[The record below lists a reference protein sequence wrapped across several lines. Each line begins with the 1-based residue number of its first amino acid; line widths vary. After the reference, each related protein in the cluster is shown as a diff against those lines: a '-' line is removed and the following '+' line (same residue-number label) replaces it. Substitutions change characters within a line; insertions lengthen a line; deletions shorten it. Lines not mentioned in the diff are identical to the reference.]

1 MTLTETLTETRVT
14 PGVFLRH
21 RLFLQYVLSGGAI
34 IVGLI
39 LYAMAQHNAAL
50 DMQLPLSPDYPFS
63 RWNVLLLPAGVTL
76 TVVGLLWLAV
86 LCLTE
91 YERHR
96 DTPGMSLPYVR
107 GSVTFIAGVVLSN
120 MAFHYQIF
128 NQAGSDLVPTSVFML
143 PVYALV
149 GHLLPSGEAMAAIG
163 VLWMAADCIIETGLL
178 PAEYFT
184 EHRRHKANPAA
195 GQRPHFGLE
204 QLTPDTIICT
214 SVNAH
219 TFVVVET
226 TRDEHHPSVAQAF
239 DLAGAHLRS
248 EPRELLVNIK
258 GPAPRD
264 SAQVR
269 VSDTSSGTL
278 TVVYGTLRDVQAE
291 LQHQDLLLVA
301 QEKAAAQQ
309 RADARKRAGAA
320 TNRFRLKR

>member
-1 MTLTETLTETRVT
+1 MTLTETLTETRFT

-21 RLFLQYVLSGGAI
+21 HLFLQYVLSGGTV

-39 LYAMAQHNAAL
+39 L
-50 DMQLPLSPDYPFS
+50 
-63 RWNVLLLPAGVTL
+63 LPAGETL

-86 LCLTE
+86 LCLAQ
-91 YERHR
+91 YE
-96 DTPGMSLPYVR
+96 P
-107 GSVTFIAGVVLSN
+107 
-120 MAFHYQIF
+120 
-128 NQAGSDLVPTSVFML
+128 
-143 PVYALV
+143 
-149 GHLLPSGEAMAAIG
+149 
-163 VLWMAADCIIETGLL
+163 
-178 PAEYFT
+178 
-184 EHRRHKANPAA
+184 HKAKLTAIH
-195 GQRPHFGLE
+195 RPHFGLE
-204 QLTPDTIICT
+204 QLTPDTTICT

-226 TRDEHHPSVAQAF
+226 TKDEHHPSVAQEF
-239 DLAGAHLRS
+239 DLAGARLRS

-264 SAQVR
+264 SKQVR